1 MIEYILLKKSNSF
14 PSEMYH
20 LPVLRAPRLCPH
32 YLTHEDVLGQVM
44 GTRGLKLSN
53 LQTCSFHKYSLS
65 AHMSQAL
72 FYEPGVC
79 LCIQQAQVLSSESF
93 LSTGE
98 TGNDI
103 KISNFCHP
111 SANGK

>member
-1 MIEYILLKKSNSF
+1 
-14 PSEMYH
+14 
-20 LPVLRAPRLCPH
+20 
-32 YLTHEDVLGQVM
+32 
-44 GTRGLKLSN
+44 
-53 LQTCSFHKYSLS
+53 
-65 AHMSQAL
+65 MSQAL